1 MPTIQ
6 WMSFTTSRLCSTTII
21 VLPLVDKLMQY
32 VEKLRGVLEMEPGHL
47 EHPSNPPEIFAKSFP
62 VRRERPLLSVRNR
75 PVRAKIALLHF
86 RLKCFT

>member
-47 EHPSNPPEIFAKSFP
+47 ERPSESARNFRQIVPCSARKAPVIGKKSP
-62 VRRERPLLSVRNR
+62 CSRKNR
-75 PVRAKIALLHF
+75 PVTFSA
-86 RLKCFT
+86 